1 MSGNEDQLRSAISN
15 TVYNAVNHTPEG
27 THITVRWQRVPHGAE
42 FSVEDNG
49 PGIAPEHIPRL
60 TERFIAL
67 IKRVPGKPAVAV
79 RVSDRETCCES
90 SRKSPEY

>member
-1 MSGNEDQLRSAISN
+1 MKISYAVRFRTWSITRESYAGRHAYHRTLAASA
-15 TVYNAVNHTPEG
+15 A
-27 THITVRWQRVPHGAE
+27 RAE

-60 TERFIAL
+60 PSVFIAL
-67 IKRVPGKPAVAV
+67 IKRVPGKPAVADW
-79 RVSDRETCCES
+79 VSDRETCGES